1 MTALVNL
8 TEDEFEEKFT
18 QVQLRLGQFHPGA
31 YDFQIESAVYNE
43 LRRDQHEDVDVLAL
57 RIKVQLSR
65 AG

>member
-8 TEDEFEEKFT
+8 TDVEFEDKFT
-18 QVQLRLGQFHPGA
+18 QLQLRLGQFRHGA
-31 YDFQIESAVYNE
+31 YDFQIESTIYNE

-57 RIKVQLSR
+57 RIKAQLSR